1 MVINARMARTLFPD
15 RDPLGQLVAV
25 DMFNHTIT
33 FEVVGV
39 VGDVR
44 LQFVG
49 DEVPMTM
56 YLSYRQFPD
65 TTLRLAIRT
74 DQEPATVLRAV
85 RRLVQARDRSIP
97 VENLVSMER
106 IVGESLAPQQATATL
121 TGLLAVVA
129 VLLASIGLYGVL
141 AYAVIQRTREIG
153 LRMALGAQPRD
164 VLRLVMRQGVALTS
178 IGVVIGV
185 ASAAGLTRLLDRLL
199 FGVQPTDALT
209 FSAVSLGMLAVALVA
224 AYLPARRAAHVD
236 PMEALRHD

>member
-1 MVINARMARTLFPD
+1 
-15 RDPLGQLVAV
+15 
-25 DMFNHTIT
+25 
-33 FEVVGV
+33 
-39 VGDVR
+39 
-44 LQFVG
+44 
-49 DEVPMTM
+49 
-56 YLSYRQFPD
+56 
-65 TTLRLAIRT
+65 
-74 DQEPATVLRAV
+74 
-85 RRLVQARDRSIP
+85 
-97 VENLVSMER
+97 MER

>member
-1 MVINARMARTLFPD
+1 
-15 RDPLGQLVAV
+15 
-25 DMFNHTIT
+25 
-33 FEVVGV
+33 
-39 VGDVR
+39 
-44 LQFVG
+44 
-49 DEVPMTM
+49 MTM
-56 YLSYRQFPD
+56 YLSYCQFPD

-199 FGVQPTDALT
+199 FGVRPADTLT
-209 FSAVSLGMLAVALVA
+209 FSAVSLGLLAVAVFA
-224 AYLPARRAAHVD
+224 SYLPARRAAHVD